1 MTSKKRKR
9 VKKET
14 RNYRQF
20 LEYYIPKS
28 GLDIKISDLKSLIF
42 KISLN
47 LAAMLFVGTIF
58 YSIYQGSFNLF
69 YMLGLIFIGTP
80 IFLLASFIVTIV
92 VLVIYIEVMIY
103 RRKVAIEDV
112 LPDFLDLASSNIRS
126 GMTIDKALWAAIR
139 PQFGVL
145 AKEMEMVAKQ
155 TMSGEDL
162 EKALIDFGEKYD
174 SPTLRR
180 TVHLIVEG
188 INAGGHI
195 ADLLDRIAVN
205 LQHTATLRKEMAAN
219 VTTYVIFIT
228 FASIVAAP
236 ALYGLSH
243 QLVVITQEI
252 LGNAEVGGESPIGM
266 SIGGGGGIAE
276 ADFTIFAILSIS
288 ITAFFSAAIISTIK
302 KGNIRSGIRQ
312 IPIFIVVGIVVY
324 LLARAG
330 MASMLSGLF

>member
-1 MTSKKRKR
+1 MTSKKHKKA
-9 VKKET
+9 KKEN

-20 LEYYIPKS
+20 LQYYIPKS
-28 GLDIKISDLKSLIF
+28 GLDVKISDLKSLVI
-42 KISLN
+42 KITLN
-47 LAAMLFVGTIF
+47 LAAILFVAALS
-58 YSIYQGSFNLF
+58 YSIYEGTFNLY
-69 YMLGLIFIGTP
+69 YMIGLIFLGTP
-80 IFLLASFIVTIV
+80 IFLLAAFMATIII
-92 VLVIYIEVMIY
+92 LVIYIEIMIY
-103 RRKVAIEDV
+103 RRKVAIEEV

-162 EKALIDFGEKYD
+162 EAALIAFGEKYD

-243 QLVVITQEI
+243 QLVVITQDI

-276 ADFTIFAILSIS
+276 SDFTVFAMLSIS

-302 KGNIRSGIRQ
+302 KGNIRSGLKQ
-312 IPIFIVVGIVVY
+312 IPIFMIVGIVVY